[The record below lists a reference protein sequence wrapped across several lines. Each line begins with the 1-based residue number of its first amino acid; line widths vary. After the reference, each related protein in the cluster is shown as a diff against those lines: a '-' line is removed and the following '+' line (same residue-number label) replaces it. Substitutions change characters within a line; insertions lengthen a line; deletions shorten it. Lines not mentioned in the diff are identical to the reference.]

1 MSQNSEKTRTRP
13 HTSQLPVI
21 SYAVCIPVRKSFQ
34 NYSGHSQVFLRNL
47 YVSREI
53 CSNYSRSGVNYKPLP
68 SLSPGLFF
76 CSVPQTCCRGQDFTC
91 STACSTQPNFPEM
104 MLHVVEMF
112 LIHDTRPPEN
122 MME

>member
-1 MSQNSEKTRTRP
+1 MPQNSEKTRTRL

-34 NYSGHSQVFLRNL
+34 NYSGLSQVFSRNSC
-47 YVSREI
+47 VSREI
-53 CSNYSRSGVNYKPLP
+53 CSNYSCIGVNYKPLP
-68 SLSPGLFF
+68 SLSPRLFF

-112 LIHDTRPPEN
+112 LIHDIQPP
-122 MME
+122 